1 MALGEEGDFRSLGF
15 QQTLRFPPQDR
26 LGGTG
31 SAMPLS
37 FTTPF
42 GSSNQQ
48 TPVPPLTLPSF
59 QNPTITLPGVSLPP
73 TLPPVVIQPVG
84 TGTGAATTITVED
97 LATPAGPW
105 SGIDTLQFD
114 GTGVSVTNPAPNVA
128 LVNIS
133 AGGGGGGSTT
143 LEYGQITAASKGTY
157 ATWTYTVQ
165 RYVAGA
171 PSGATITALNLLEY
185 DNDATAAYGYTVVGS
200 GGYDQLF
207 GTSYYVRSVPIGAW
221 VRVEYT
227 DALPGGFQY
236 WFSAANRI
244 DGGC

>member
-1 MALGEEGDFRSLGF
+1 MPIGDQGDFRMVGF
-15 QQTLRFPPQDR
+15 RQVLRFGAQDVI
-26 LGGTG
+26 GGEG
-31 SAMPLS
+31 SAALYHSTKPY
-37 FTTPF
+37 
-42 GSSNQQ
+42 GSTNGQF
-48 TPVPPLTLPSF
+48 PVPPLTFPSL
-59 QNPTITLPGVSLPP
+59 QNPTFTLPGITFPP
-73 TLPPVVIQPVG
+73 TLPPVVIQPTG

-97 LATPAGPW
+97 LATPDGPW

-165 RYVAGA
+165 RYVAGVS
-171 PSGATITALNLLEY
+171 SGATITAFNLLEY